1 MSTALRVLT
10 IMLKENKKLSE
21 LKKGLDL
28 LKVVEIN
35 QRIDREKFFQNEAK
49 IYRDLNLSFKI

>member
-21 LKKGLDL
+21 LKKGLNL

-35 QRIDREKFFQNEAK
+35 QKIDREKFFQNEAK
-49 IYRDLNLSFKI
+49 IHRDLNSL